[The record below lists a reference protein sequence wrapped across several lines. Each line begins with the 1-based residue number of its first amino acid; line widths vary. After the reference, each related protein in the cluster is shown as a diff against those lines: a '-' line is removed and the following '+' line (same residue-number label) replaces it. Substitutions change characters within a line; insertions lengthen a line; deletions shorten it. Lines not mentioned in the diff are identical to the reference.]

1 MCISSLNDQTN
12 KYFPCAPPQEKLLSL
27 FFRNLCRS
35 CYDANHELFELVQ
48 LFKQSLI
55 SKFVGGNSLER
66 DPLQPDPL
74 EPVLAPTSDLPE
86 TTLTTAPPQWLGGP
100 ALRPDD
106 VVLPP
111 PGRCAQRAVHF
122 EPLRRVIESSRVGS
136 SRVNRGESPRS
147 PTALG
152 GTGGGGGWGRGC
164 TCLSKRKHAAQ
175 RGGLTAG
182 RLQGAVWRISC
193 DWD

>member
-12 KYFPCAPPQEKLLSL
+12 KYFPCTPPQEKLLSL

-66 DPLQPDPL
+66 DPLEPDPL

-86 TTLTTAPPQWLGGP
+86 TTLATAPP
-100 ALRPDD
+100 
-106 VVLPP
+106 
-111 PGRCAQRAVHF
+111 
-122 EPLRRVIESSRVGS
+122 SGS
-136 SRVNRGESPRS
+136 EGQHSAPMM
-147 PTALG
+147 
-152 GTGGGGGWGRGC
+152 
-164 TCLSKRKHAAQ
+164 
-175 RGGLTAG
+175 
-182 RLQGAVWRISC
+182 
-193 DWD
+193 